1 MDEMTRKKVSKAMC
15 NFMNAIIRIAD
26 EGDYDRDSFVTAI
39 ANMFA
44 MMVEISTFEN
54 FKTAGGDG
62 ADDARKPLEWDGAE
76 NG

>member
-1 MDEMTRKKVSKAMC
+1 MDKLTIEKVREVMC
-15 NFMNAIIRIAD
+15 DFVNAIICIAD

-54 FKTAGGDG
+54 FKTSGVVRRDHNDNGAVDG
-62 ADDARKPLEWDGAE
+62 LV
-76 NG
+76 

>member
-1 MDEMTRKKVSKAMC
+1 MDELTREKVSEVMC
-15 NFMNAIIRIAD
+15 DFLNAIICIAD

-39 ANMFA
+39 ADMFA
-44 MMVEISTFEN
+44 ALVKISTFEN

-62 ADDARKPLEWDGAE
+62 DAGVRQPLEWDGAD